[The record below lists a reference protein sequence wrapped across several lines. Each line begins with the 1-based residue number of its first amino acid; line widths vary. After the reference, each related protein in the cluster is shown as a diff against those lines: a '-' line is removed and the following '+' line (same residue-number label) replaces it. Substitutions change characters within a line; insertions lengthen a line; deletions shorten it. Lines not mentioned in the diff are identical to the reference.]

1 MTPIIRLL
9 RRGVYTEHFV
19 FLSAGYA
26 NVLGMT
32 LCLRLVR
39 QGVYPFDLAPGQA
52 LSEVKK
58 LRSGFAMKQSH
69 PLEMKSLLFTADKLI
84 IKH

>member
-1 MTPIIRLL
+1 MTPR
-9 RRGVYTEHFV
+9 V
-19 FLSAGYA
+19 
-26 NVLGMT
+26 
-32 LCLRLVR
+32 RLVR

-52 LSEVKK
+52 LSEVKE

-84 IKH
+84 KSTSVGLIAKKP